1 MTRIGWYGLGSM
13 GLAMASNLQK
23 HLASKKALNL
33 LYSNRTM
40 ARGDPLRALGA
51 TPETSFPKLVS
62 QCGIIFTM
70 VSDDSVLQQLISSA
84 IGSGR
89 SLRDKIFVECSTVHP
104 ETVGLTVAKL
114 KEQQASFLA
123 APVFGGNPIAVDGK
137 LVFAVAGPRSAS
149 EVVKPLIQDV
159 MGRKVIDCGE
169 DAIKSSLLKI
179 AGNIVT
185 VNMMEAV
192 GEAQVFAERTGLG
205 TGPMEELIGE
215 AFGAVAGGYSKRLT
229 TGAYAPPLDSRPG
242 FGVSLAIK
250 DANHA
255 FAMAREHYVE
265 LPGLEVARANMV
277 AAREYAGECLD
288 SSSMYG
294 VLRQKA
300 GMTFWNEKSRKE
312 RCNGRLEIKGI

>member
-13 GLAMASNLQK
+13 GLAMATNLQR
-23 HLASKKALNL
+23 HLATKNAMNL
-33 LYSNRTM
+33 IYSNRTM
-40 ARGDPLRALGA
+40 ARGDPLKTLGA
-51 TPETSFPKLVS
+51 TPETSFAKLVG

-70 VSDDSVLQQLISSA
+70 VSNDSVLQQLITSA
-84 IGSGR
+84 IGSGH
-89 SLRDKIFVECSTVHP
+89 SLRDKIFVDCSTVHP
-104 ETVGLTVAKL
+104 ETVGLTVSKL
-114 KEQQASFLA
+114 REQQASFLA

-137 LVFAVAGPRSAS
+137 LVFAIAGPKKAS

-169 DAIKSSLLKI
+169 DATKSSLLKI

-229 TGAYAPPLDSRPG
+229 TGAYAPPLESRPG

-255 FAMAREHYVE
+255 FAMAKEHNVE
-265 LPGLEVARANMV
+265 LPGLKVAHENMV

-300 GMTFWNEKSRKE
+300 GMTFWNEMSRKE
-312 RCNGRLEIKGI
+312 